1 MFLTCSDYVSA
12 EEFLWKALN
21 IRRERDSE
29 GVLTADSLFQLAF
42 LIQKQGSKTR
52 KKEAVELLQDCL
64 DIRTH
69 KLGNNT
75 KVMFLYNK
83 LGYLKASAVC
93 VATSFGIFLH

>member
-69 KLGNNT
+69 QLGNSLDT
-75 KVMFLYNK
+75 LSFTLLSLSGK
-83 LGYLKASAVC
+83 LANF
-93 VATSFGIFLH
+93 T

>member
-52 KKEAVELLQDCL
+52 KKEAVELLHDCL

-75 KVMFLYNK
+75 EVMYLYI
-83 LGYLKASAVC
+83 S
-93 VATSFGIFLH
+93 